1 MLSKKEKERLKL
13 VGKRTLINRR
23 TGEKLIVDFDETPVF
38 TTEECDRLRI
48 GRPDMKLYSEM
59 TDEEKEIFI
68 EKDE

>member
-1 MLSKKEKERLKL
+1 MLSKKEKERLML
-13 VGKRTLINRR
+13 VGKRVLINDE
-23 TGEKLIVDFDETPVF
+23 TGEEVEIDFDETPVF
-38 TTEECDRLRI
+38 TSEECERLRI